1 MQLKL
6 SRLEPISEIARYRKI
21 RRMLQSVKKM
31 LCNWNERN
39 NSNVLLPMF
48 FKETL
53 PLLCSGSEMD
63 AVNIH
68 SSLLIALNRTGVIW
82 LKRMDLRTG

>member
-1 MQLKL
+1 MSAIIPMFYFQCFL
-6 SRLEPISEIARYRKI
+6 
-21 RRMLQSVKKM
+21 KKM
-31 LCNWNERN
+31 
-39 NSNVLLPMF
+39 
-48 FKETL
+48 
-53 PLLCSGSEMD
+53 LLCSGSEMD